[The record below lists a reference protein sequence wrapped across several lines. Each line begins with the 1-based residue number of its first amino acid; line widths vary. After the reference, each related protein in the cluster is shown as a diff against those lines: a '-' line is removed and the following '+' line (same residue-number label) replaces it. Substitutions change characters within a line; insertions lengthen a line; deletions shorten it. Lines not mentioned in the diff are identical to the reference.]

1 MEISS
6 VIRDQKQEL
15 EERKLRL
22 KVVSRYVEEHF
33 KTLLSSKLIKV
44 ILGVRRCG
52 KSVLSHSLLKD
63 KSFAYVNFDDERLKG
78 VEANSVLAAFYEV
91 YGKDFNFIFLDEIQN
106 LENWELFA
114 NRLQR
119 MGFNLVIT
127 GSNAQLLSKEL
138 ATHLTGRH
146 LSLELFPFSFK
157 EYLKAIDFQEDLGT
171 TKGISLLKQELS
183 KYLFGGGFPEII
195 VEKENPSLYLQEL
208 YRKIIERDIVERH
221 EISYQKTFREIAR
234 TLISNPGRGISY
246 NRIKRQFQLGSEHTV
261 KNYLSYLEEA
271 YLLFF
276 LSRFSFKPVEVEK
289 SEKKVYAIDTGMIRC
304 LSLGMTPDLGP
315 IYENTVYLEL
325 LRRKSLSPQSD
336 IFYWKNILQEEV
348 DFVIKDNLKIKML
361 VQVCYNLSLPEVK
374 EREIRAL
381 LKASKELKCKNLLVI
396 TSDFEAEEKKSGL
409 KIQFIPLWRWLITH
423 K

>member
-1 MEISS
+1 MEISPI
-6 VIRDQKQEL
+6 IRDQKQEL

-22 KVVSRYVEEHF
+22 NVVPREAEEYF
-33 KTLLSSKLIKV
+33 KNLLSSKLIKV

-63 KSFAYVNFDDERLKG
+63 KLFAYANFDDERLKG

-91 YGKDFNFIFLDEIQN
+91 YGKEFKFIFLDEIQN
-106 LENWELFA
+106 LDNWELFA

-119 MGFNLVIT
+119 VGFNVIIT

-146 LSLELFPFSFK
+146 LPLELFPFSFK
-157 EYLKAIDFQEDLGT
+157 EYLTAVDFQEDIGT
-171 TKGISLLKQELS
+171 TKGISLLRQELS
-183 KYLFGGGFPEII
+183 KYLSSGGFPEVI

-208 YRKIIERDIVERH
+208 YRKIIERDILERH
-221 EISYQKTFREIAR
+221 EISYKKTFREIAR

-246 NRIKRQFQLGSEHTV
+246 NRIKNQFQLGSEHTV

-289 SEKKVYAIDTGMIRC
+289 SEKKVYAIDAGMIRC
-304 LSLGMTPDLGP
+304 MSLGMTPDLGQ

-325 LRRKSLSPQSD
+325 LRRKSLSPLSD

-348 DFVIKDNLKIKML
+348 DFVIKENLKIKML
-361 VQVCYNLSLPEVK
+361 MQVCYNLSSPEVK
-374 EREIRAL
+374 EREVRAL
-381 LKASKELKCKNLLVI
+381 IKASKELKCETLLVI
-396 TSDFEAEEKKSGL
+396 TSDYEAEEKTGGAIIK
-409 KIQFIPLWRWLITH
+409 FIPLWRWLVT
-423 K
+423 